1 MAVNIDTVYKTV
13 LLILNKE
20 NRGYMTPDEFNK
32 TAAQVQ
38 LDIFN
43 TYFEDLNQQLRIPDN
58 DSEYADRIK
67 NLKEKISIFEDIT
80 YCIYDFGNE
89 CWETPSV
96 LDVYKIGTV
105 IYNGD
110 KEVQS
115 VQANELLE
123 LNLSPLTK
131 PTTYYPVYRLKNNR
145 IYVYPNTITSN
156 NSNIEVTY
164 LKRPAD
170 PIWNFTALAPSYT
183 YVYDDQNSVPFEL
196 HPTEQTNIITNIL
209 MYSGIIIKDPN
220 VVQIAAQQIQ
230 SEKINEKS

>member
-1 MAVNIDTVYKTV
+1 MAVNVDTVYKTV

-67 NLKEKISIFEDIT
+67 NLKEKISIFEDVIP
-80 YCIYDFGNE
+80 YIYDYNNNYFEEPFG
-89 CWETPSV
+89 T
-96 LDVYKIGTV
+96 DIYKIGTV

-156 NSNIEVTY
+156 IEVTY
-164 LKRPAD
+164 LRKPAD

-183 YVYDDQNSVPFEL
+183 YVYDPSNSVDFEL
-196 HPTEQTNIITNIL
+196 HPIEQTNIITNIL
-209 MYSGIIIKDPN
+209 MYSGIIIKDPS
-220 VVQIAAQQIQ
+220 VVQIASQQIQ

>member
-67 NLKEKISIFEDIT
+67 NLKEKISIFEEVS
-80 YCIYDFGNE
+80 YCPYDNNNQCFE
-89 CWETPSV
+89 ILSI
-96 LDVYKIGTV
+96 LDVYKLGTV

-131 PTTYYPVYRLKNNR
+131 PTTYYPVYRLKNER

-156 NSNIEVTY
+156 IEITY
-164 LKRPAD
+164 LRKPAD
-170 PIWNFTALAPSYT
+170 PIWNFTALAPTYT
-183 YVYDDQNSVPFEL
+183 YVYDPSNSVDFQL

-209 MYSGIIIKDPN
+209 MYSGIIIKDTN
-220 VVQIAAQQIQ
+220 VVQIASQQIQ

>member
-1 MAVNIDTVYKTV
+1 

-80 YCIYDFGNE
+80 YCIYDSGNE
-89 CWETPSV
+89 CFETPST

-156 NSNIEVTY
+156 IEVTY
-164 LKRPAD
+164 LRKPAD
-170 PIWNFTALAPSYT
+170 PIWNFTASAPSYT
-183 YVYDDQNSVPFEL
+183 YVYDPSNSVDFEL
-196 HPTEQTNIITNIL
+196 HPVEQTNIITTIL
-209 MYSGIIIKDPN
+209 MYSGIIIKDPS
-220 VVQIAAQQIQ
+220 VVQIASQQIQ

>member
-1 MAVNIDTVYKTV
+1 MAVNVDTVYKTV

-80 YCIYDFGNE
+80 YCIYDSGNE
-89 CWETPSV
+89 CFETPST

-156 NSNIEVTY
+156 IEVTY
-164 LKRPAD
+164 LRKPAD
-170 PIWNFTALAPSYT
+170 PIWNFTAVSPSYT
-183 YVYDDQNSVPFEL
+183 YVYDQSNSVDFEL
-196 HPTEQTNIITNIL
+196 HPIEQTNIITNIL
-209 MYSGIIIKDPN
+209 MYSGIIIKDPS
-220 VVQIAAQQIQ
+220 VVQIASQQIQ